1 MFYPFY
7 YDNNAFNVLWGYLW
21 IIQSRNQIL
30 ILEKYILYG
39 LTCHLAQA
47 YGRGD
52 KVMNQTHLSYFIT
65 VYNYRNISKA
75 AEEIHISRQA
85 LSKIIN
91 DMEREMDAILF
102 ERTQD
107 GLIPTDIGNELYYH
121 AENILHEFEEI
132 QNINYL

>member
-47 YGRGD
+47 YGRGI
-52 KVMNQTHLSYFIT
+52 KL
-65 VYNYRNISKA
+65 
-75 AEEIHISRQA
+75 
-85 LSKIIN
+85 
-91 DMEREMDAILF
+91 
-102 ERTQD
+102 
-107 GLIPTDIGNELYYH
+107 
-121 AENILHEFEEI
+121 
-132 QNINYL
+132 